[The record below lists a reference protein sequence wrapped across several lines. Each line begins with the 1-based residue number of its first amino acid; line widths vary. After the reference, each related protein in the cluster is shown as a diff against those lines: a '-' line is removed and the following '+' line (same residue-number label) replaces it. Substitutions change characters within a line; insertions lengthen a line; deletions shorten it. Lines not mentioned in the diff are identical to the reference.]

1 MSDKIGGISLD
12 DIISAAMND
21 LEDTTIQRNQE
32 QFADNTISK
41 EKSDQSQSL
50 NIGGV
55 SLDDIMKAASYDISP
70 NENVEK
76 DTVYISN
83 DKKEDVERTNIN
95 IENTAD
101 TKDSQIQVIA
111 QNDIVQTADSDIDQA
126 TNIDEDIKK
135 VENKAKVIAT
145 LRKFYLFDMLY
156 RTVKAKNWGLLIWIF
171 LNFIIVEFFL
181 VIGGPVGL
189 IAGPVIYIVSL
200 AIALSPIGEFAL
212 RQSNACRAIKDK
224 KIEAKIKPIF
234 DKVYAEARE
243 KNPEISPKVQLFM
256 CDEECE
262 NAFATGRR
270 TVCITKGLA
279 KMDEEHIAAIM
290 AHEFGHLAHRDT
302 DSLLIVVVGNML
314 MTVIMGIIGVI
325 CNIFGWI
332 GDTLTEN
339 TTLGKI
345 LPFSLITRAI
355 SFLLT
360 TVFMFLWTKLGALFC
375 MKGNRNQEFQADR
388 YAAELGYAQN
398 LIDAFV
404 ELEAAPAPKGLW
416 ATLTSTHPD
425 DADRIVKLNEYI
437 EESQLH

>member
-12 DIISAAMND
+12 DIMSAAMND
-21 LEDTTIQRNQE
+21 LDDSQDQDKQKQIAN
-32 QFADNTISK
+32 DVVSK
-41 EKSDQSQSL
+41 KNIDESQPL
-50 NIGGV
+50 NVGGV
-55 SLDDIMKAASYDISP
+55 SLDDIMTAASFDDNISSDHIVKD
-70 NENVEK
+70 NSNVVKIEK
-76 DTVYISN
+76 KNIINQNTTEN
-83 DKKEDVERTNIN
+83 DKKTSQVKVEPDPDTTAGDLNIG
-95 IENTAD
+95 
-101 TKDSQIQVIA
+101 K
-111 QNDIVQTADSDIDQA
+111 
-126 TNIDEDIKK
+126 DIKK
-135 VENKAKVIAT
+135 GETKGKVVAA

-156 RTVKAKNWGLLIWIF
+156 RTIKAKNWGLLVWVF
-171 LNFIIVEFFL
+171 LNFIIIELFL
-181 VIGGPVGL
+181 VIAGPVGL
-189 IAGPVIYIVSL
+189 IAGPVIYMVSL
-200 AIALSPIGEFAL
+200 VIALSPIGEFIL

-243 KNPEISPKVQLFM
+243 KNPEISPKVKLFM

-279 KMDEEHIAAIM
+279 KMDDDHIAAIM

-302 DSLLIVVVGNML
+302 DCLLIVVVGNL
-314 MTVIMGIIGVI
+314 IMTVITSIIGFI

-332 GDTLTEN
+332 GDCFTEN
-339 TTLGKI
+339 STLGKI

-388 YAAELGYAQN
+388 YAAELGYAQK